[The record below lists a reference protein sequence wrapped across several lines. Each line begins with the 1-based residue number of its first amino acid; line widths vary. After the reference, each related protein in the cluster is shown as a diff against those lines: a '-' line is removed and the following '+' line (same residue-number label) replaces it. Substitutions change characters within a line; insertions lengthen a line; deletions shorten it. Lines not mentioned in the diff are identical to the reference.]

1 MVRFE
6 DERLARKPEEDFNFD
21 DIKSITSINKSTKVD
36 DFTQIGKHGVGFK
49 SVLSLTKSPVI
60 RSSGVE
66 FEIRDIV
73 LPNIL
78 DNNYNGEKTE
88 IILPFNREDLNV
100 EQTISNI
107 YNRITNLGFRNILFL
122 NNIQKIEWEFEENS
136 GIYTKSSQDNY
147 QGQPVSRRTINY
159 SQNNFI

>member
-1 MVRFE
+1 MSFLNSTKFKELLDDRQAWVDANNRKHNQFDLNALLSNLYSDSSHFLFE
-6 DERLARKPEEDFNFD
+6 ILQNAEDAKAKHVKFYLTSEEIRIWHNGVDFNFD

-88 IILPFNREDLNV
+88 IILSLVNKTSLN
-100 EQTISNI
+100 
-107 YNRITNLGFRNILFL
+107 
-122 NNIQKIEWEFEENS
+122 
-136 GIYTKSSQDNY
+136 
-147 QGQPVSRRTINY
+147 
-159 SQNNFI
+159 